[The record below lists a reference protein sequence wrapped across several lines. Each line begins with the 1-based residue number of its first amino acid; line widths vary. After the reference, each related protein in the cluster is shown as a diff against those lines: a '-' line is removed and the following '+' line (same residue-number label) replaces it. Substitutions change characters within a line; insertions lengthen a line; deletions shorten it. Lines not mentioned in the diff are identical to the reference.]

1 MLPSFRSGRRANR
14 FALSCA
20 RCRAATSRWADSPL
34 RRKRLQRPPGSN
46 SVTNGLHR
54 IRIVGG
60 GEFSC
65 GEDERV
71 LIAMERCG
79 ASDIGVGCRGGGC
92 GMCRVQVVSGDYVT
106 GKMSRSRITEQAE
119 AAGLVLACRLYPLS
133 DLILEAD
140 CYGHPGDGVEQA
152 KKDC

>member
-20 RCRAATSRWADSPL
+20 RCRAATSRWADSTL
-34 RRKRLQRPPGSN
+34 RRKRLQRTPGSN
-46 SVTNGLHR
+46 SVKNGLHR

-71 LIAMERCG
+71 MIVLERWG
-79 ASDIGVGCRGGGC
+79 ARGRGVGCGGGGGGMGREEVWC
-92 GMCRVQVVSGDYVT
+92 GVVVT
-106 GKMSRSRITEQAE
+106 G
-119 AAGLVLACRLYPLS
+119 
-133 DLILEAD
+133 
-140 CYGHPGDGVEQA
+140 
-152 KKDC
+152 